1 MVRLALEQRREA
13 FSRPRIDPIPK
24 PGLCQPKP
32 ALPHEC
38 VSSMLA
44 EYRDDQEKTPQK
56 EERVAGIWKA
66 IGVKAEANPLYLK
79 VKDQLQPM
87 DLSDG
92 KPRSSSVEGFG
103 VNTDGAKSFDEL
115 TKSNQDGVRRK
126 SMMPSNK
133 KAED

>member
-1 MVRLALEQRREA
+1 
-13 FSRPRIDPIPK
+13 
-24 PGLCQPKP
+24 
-32 ALPHEC
+32 
-38 VSSMLA
+38 MLA